1 MPSSK
6 TCYLKNDIID
16 TEDVSPNFIS
26 GPKSCDD
33 LNLEFETCPPVDGTW
48 GDWDISTGDCQ
59 LDSDGEWT
67 KEKSRN
73 CASEPKFGG
82 LECTEL
88 INNLGEIEPSI
99 GKFEC
104 PPGNFSLVNI
114 FFFYTEMTIRN

>member
-6 TCYLKNDIID
+6 TCYLKKDIID
-16 TEDVSPNFIS
+16 TEDVSPNHIS

-48 GDWDISTGDCQ
+48 GEWDISTGDCK
-59 LDSDGEWT
+59 LDEDGKWT

-73 CASEPKFGG
+73 CATEPKFGG
-82 LECTEL
+82 LECAEL
-88 INNLGEIEPSI
+88 INNLGEKEPSI

-104 PPGNFSLVNI
+104 PPGNL
-114 FFFYTEMTIRN
+114 